1 VFYIFHGEDEFSQS
15 EELSSLRGRLAAGDA
30 AMADLNTTLLSGSRL
45 TPGELRHACDTI
57 PFLNDRRLVI
67 VHGLL
72 GRLAPGRRPRGQK
85 PPDGEEPSWK
95 RAFLDDLVAYLPTLP
110 PTTRLIFVESQA
122 LADSHPILKVAKTEG
137 EKQKAFIKLFRSP
150 RDGDLPGWIQR
161 RARAKGG
168 TLSHEATTMLADLVG
183 NDLRQLDQEIEK
195 ILVYAGD
202 RLVTTEDVQMLVSRA
217 RETSIFDLVD
227 CVGRRETDR
236 ALRLLHRL
244 LDAGEAPLYV
254 LAMLARQVRI
264 LIQVKELR
272 GQGLDQKGMASRL
285 KLHPYVVEKGL
296 AQAHNFDMAQLE
308 AAHHRLVETD
318 LSIKTGKVEELLALD
333 MLIVDLT
340 RI

>member
-15 EELSSLRGRLAAGDA
+15 EELSSLRGRLAAGDPS
-30 AMADLNTTLLSGSRL
+30 MADLNTTFLNGKRL
-45 TPGELRHACDTI
+45 TLGELRHACDTI
-57 PFLNDRRLVI
+57 PFMSDRRLVI
-67 VHGLL
+67 VQGLL
-72 GRLAPGRRPRGQK
+72 SHLTPGRRGRGKK

-110 PTTRLIFVESQA
+110 PTTRLIFVENQI
-122 LADSHPILKVAKTEG
+122 LADSHPIVTVAKKEG
-137 EKQKAFIKLFRSP
+137 EKGNAFIKLFRAP

-168 TLSHEATTMLADLVG
+168 TISHEATTMLANLVG

-195 ILVYAGD
+195 LLVFAGD
-202 RLVTTEDVQMLVSRA
+202 RLVTTEDVHLLVSRA

-244 LDAGEAPLYV
+244 LDAGEAPLYL

-264 LIQVKELR
+264 LIQVTELR
-272 GQGLDQKGMASRL
+272 GQGLHQKGMARQL

-296 AQAHNFDMAQLE
+296 AQARNFDMAQLE

-318 LSIKTGKVEELLALD
+318 LAIKTGRAEDLLALD